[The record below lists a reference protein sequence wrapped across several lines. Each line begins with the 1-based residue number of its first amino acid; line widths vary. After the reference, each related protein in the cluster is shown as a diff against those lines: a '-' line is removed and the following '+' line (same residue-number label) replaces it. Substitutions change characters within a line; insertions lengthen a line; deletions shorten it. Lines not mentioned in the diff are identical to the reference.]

1 MAPGVSLVLRL
12 AAPAERVTIMFRKES
27 CNTVGT
33 STDARTW
40 MVIGRPQVSRAERA
54 PSRDDYLYDGR
65 HEVAAMAAR
74 IAGSFAVVLTFTV
87 GLAYLIVRVLT
98 S

>member
-1 MAPGVSLVLRL
+1 MLQ
-12 AAPAERVTIMFRKES
+12 RKS

-40 MVIGRPQVSRAERA
+40 MTVRQSQVSWAERA

-74 IAGSFAVVLTFTV
+74 IAGSFAVVLTFTA
-87 GLAYLIVRVLT
+87 GLGYLIVRVLGA
-98 S
+98 

>member
-1 MAPGVSLVLRL
+1 
-12 AAPAERVTIMFRKES
+12 
-27 CNTVGT
+27 
-33 STDARTW
+33 
-40 MVIGRPQVSRAERA
+40 MVIVRPQVSRAERA

-74 IAGSFAVVLTFTV
+74 IAGSFVVVLTFTV
-87 GLAYLIVRVLT
+87 GLGYLIVRVLT

>member
-1 MAPGVSLVLRL
+1 
-12 AAPAERVTIMFRKES
+12 
-27 CNTVGT
+27 
-33 STDARTW
+33 